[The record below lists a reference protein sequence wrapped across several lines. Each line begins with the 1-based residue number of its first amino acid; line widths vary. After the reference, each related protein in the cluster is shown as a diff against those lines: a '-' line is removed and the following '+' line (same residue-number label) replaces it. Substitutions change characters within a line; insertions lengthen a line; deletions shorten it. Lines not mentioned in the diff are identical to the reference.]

1 MERAALIG
9 AVKIRLLE
17 TDEKFS
23 LRGET
28 LQKAVEKD
36 RADGLIPF
44 FVRVCVW
51 DNKVIRI

>member
-23 LRGET
+23 LRGEM

-44 FVRVCVW
+44 FVCFCVW
-51 DNKVIRI
+51 DKVIRI

>member
-44 FVRVCVW
+44 FVCFCVW
-51 DNKVIRI
+51 DKVIRI